1 MKAAHVS
8 ELRTAIA
15 AARAE
20 LGLPAVAFTDP
31 SLAAGDFVRAV
42 HCNELRGGVR

>member
-1 MKAAHVS
+1 MKAAHGS

-15 AARAE
+15 AVRAQ

-31 SLAAGDFVRAV
+31 PAAGDPMRAV
-42 HCNELRGGVR
+42 HYNELRGGVR